1 MIIETATVVWG
12 RSYIEDFFN
21 LSLKSLL
28 TQENIFYI
36 SNRKLI
42 INVIFKESEKELV
55 NSFLK
60 EEISKYINIIFYS
73 DKYFVG
79 NKYMCHSNIIKFFIK
94 DINEEN
100 YIFFFYPDMILS
112 KNFLKNILKYEKYDL
127 VFFLAPRVI
136 KEKFL
141 KNFDQHKISL
151 GISEDHLNEFII
163 NNLHIK
169 MQLMTINSKFFN
181 GAIGWLI
188 QKEPNGLIIKSFHH
202 TPIIIKKKI
211 INAALIKTNVG
222 IDDYLSDFKL
232 THKAKIIESSQDIS
246 WCSLEEDKP
255 NLYIEANFEYESVFN
270 WFTQQT
276 TSYQKENFVKF
287 TTYFSSSDKDLIDLK
302 KVSYNKNFVKIINQV
317 KYLKIIKL
325 YLKFINQ
332 VKNLKIIKLYPKFI
346 KWCKK
351 QF

>member
-1 MIIETATVVWG
+1 MILETATIVWG

-28 TQENIFYI
+28 TEENIFYI
-36 SNRKLI
+36 NNRKLI

-60 EEISKYINIIFYS
+60 DEKSKYINIIFYS

-169 MQLMTINSKFFN
+169 MKLMTINSKFFN

-202 TPIIIKKKI
+202 TPVIIKKKI
-211 INAALIKTNVG
+211 INTALINTNVG

-246 WCSLEEDKP
+246 WCSLEEDEP
-255 NLYIEANFEYESVFN
+255 NLYIEANFKYESVFK
-270 WFTQQT
+270 WLTQQT
-276 TSYQKENFVKF
+276 TSYQKINFVKF
-287 TTYFSSSDKDLIDLK
+287 TTYFGSSDKSLIDLK
-302 KVSYNKNFVKIINQV
+302 KVSYNKNFVKVINQV
-317 KYLKIIKL
+317 KYFKIIKL
-325 YLKFINQ
+325 YLKFISP
-332 VKNLKIIKLYPKFI
+332 LKYLNIIKLYPKFI
-346 KWCKK
+346 EWWKK
-351 QF
+351 

>member
-28 TQENIFYI
+28 TKENIFFI

-42 INVIFKESEKELV
+42 INVIFKENEKELV

-60 EEISKYINIIFYS
+60 DEKSKYINIIFYS

-79 NKYMCHSNIIKFFIK
+79 NKYMCHSNIIKFFIN

-112 KNFLKNILKYEKYDL
+112 KNFLKNILEYEKYDI

-141 KNFDQHKISL
+141 KNFDQHRISQ

-188 QKEPNGLIIKSFHH
+188 QKEQNGLIIKSFHH
-202 TPIIIKKKI
+202 TPIIVKKKI
-211 INAALIKTNVG
+211 INTKLINTNLG
-222 IDDYLSDFKL
+222 IDDYLSSRKL
-232 THKAKIIESSQDIS
+232 THKIKIIENSEHIS

-255 NLYIEANFEYESVFN
+255 NLYIESNIENGIVFR
-270 WFTQQT
+270 WFAQQT
-276 TSYQKENFVKF
+276 SSYQKKNFVKF
-287 TTYFSSSDKDLIDLK
+287 TTYFASSDKDLIDLK
-302 KVSYNKNFVKIINQV
+302 KASYNKNFIKTINQV
-317 KYLKIIKL
+317 KYFEIIKL
-325 YLKFINQ
+325 YLKFI
-332 VKNLKIIKLYPKFI
+332 
-346 KWCKK
+346 KWWKK
-351 QF
+351 